1 MVDRINSEQSPS
13 AFAVAK
19 DYIQTPTGIQNMVIR
34 PAVHG
39 LKLTQLAVSALAS
52 TVNGPRELL
61 RLGDHLLYW
70 VAYPDR
76 LRSFDRSV
84 KKLVNSFQNGSVVK
98 VASKISKFYI
108 QTLLVIGLIADA
120 VKNLCVREIISL
132 SASASLV
139 IAQISFLGNIALAL
153 LSMHQIKKQ
162 VKKLIKHEPWTPPF
176 NLALI
181 NLAGRVLLAAIAVFA
196 ILAVFN
202 ATLISPWLILGA
214 GVGLMICSITAHF
227 YEKIHI
233 PPPPKT
239 VAL

>member
-1 MVDRINSEQSPS
+1 MVDQINLEQKPS

-19 DYIQTPTGIQNMVIR
+19 DYIQTPNGFQNMVIR

-39 LKLTQLAVSALAS
+39 LKLTQLAVTALAS
-52 TVNGPRELL
+52 TVNGPRELF

-70 VAYPDR
+70 VSYPDR
-76 LRSFDRSV
+76 LKSFDRSV
-84 KKLVNSFQNGSVVK
+84 KKLVGAFQNGSVVK

-108 QTLLVIGLIADA
+108 QTLMVIGLIADA
-120 VKNLCVREIISL
+120 VKNLCVREVISL

-139 IAQISFLGNIALAL
+139 IAQISFLGNIALLL
-153 LSMHQIKKQ
+153 LSTHQIKKQ
-162 VKKLIKHEPWTPPF
+162 VKKLIKNEPWTPPF

-181 NLAGRVLLAAIAVFA
+181 NLAGKVFLVAIAVFA
-196 ILAVFN
+196 ILTVFS
-202 ATLISPWLILGA
+202 ATLISPWLVLGA